1 MRNWVNGQATLM
13 MVRLTVATERTM
25 ALMDRIAA
33 EYALTPAER
42 TAAQQQRAE
51 RAAAKAKRQRVRQIQ
66 TGMEPPGQ
74 AAEPV
79 SQAVFEALLAE
90 AVSDFE
96 GDPEGSERADAQ
108 ALDERLPPED
118 LTPLSVEDEI
128 GGRSLAEI
136 AAAACRLTGI
146 EPEPGVVRGGR
157 RGGGGRGDGAGG
169 DGAGSGAG

>member
-1 MRNWVNGQATLM
+1 MHGRIRRHNGYVGTARLGATQPP
-13 MVRLTVATERTM
+13 
-25 ALMDRIAA
+25 AA
-33 EYALTPAER
+33 HGTR
-42 TAAQQQRAE
+42 
-51 RAAAKAKRQRVRQIQ
+51 RVRQIQ

-96 GDPEGSERADAQ
+96 GDSDFDGDPEGSERADAQ

-128 GGRSLAEI
+128 GGRSLAGDRRGGVP
-136 AAAACRLTGI
+136 ADGDRAGAR
-146 EPEPGVVRGGR
+146 VVRG
-157 RGGGGRGDGAGG
+157 
-169 DGAGSGAG
+169 